1 MGEENKDTTT
11 IETNTDTTVTNQ
23 EVQTNIGV
31 DSSAVEL
38 EAIKRLYEEQ
48 KTQIAELTK
57 ELTETKITNA
67 KLMLQTPVQQS
78 RTAEDILNDMFSE
91 KEK

>member
-23 EVQTNIGV
+23 ETKPTTGV
-31 DSSAVEL
+31 DNSTVEL

-57 ELTETKITNA
+57 QLTETKITNA

>member
-23 EVQTNIGV
+23 ETQPTTGV
-31 DSSAVEL
+31 NNSTVEL

-48 KTQIAELTK
+48 KTQIAELTTQ
-57 ELTETKITNA
+57 LTETKITNA
-67 KLMLQTPVQQS
+67 KLMLQTPVHQT
-78 RTAEDILNDMFSE
+78 RTAEEILYDMFSE

>member
-11 IETNTDTTVTNQ
+11 NETNTDTTVTNQ
-23 EVQTNIGV
+23 ETKDNTAV
-31 DSSAVEL
+31 DNSTVEL

-57 ELTETKITNA
+57 QLTETKITNA

>member
-1 MGEENKDTTT
+1 MSEEIKDTNTT
-11 IETNTDTTVTNQ
+11 ETNTGTTGTTQENQ
-23 EVQTNIGV
+23 TATGIDN
-31 DSSAVEL
+31 STVEL
-38 EAIKRLYEEQ
+38 EALKRLYEEQ
-48 KTQIAELTK
+48 KTQITELTK
-57 ELTETKITNA
+57 QLTETKITNA

>member
-11 IETNTDTTVTNQ
+11 IETNTDTSVTNQ
-23 EVQTNIGV
+23 EVQTNTVV

-67 KLMLQTPVQQS
+67 KLRLQTPVQQS

>member
-1 MGEENKDTTT
+1 MSEEIKDTNTT
-11 IETNTDTTVTNQ
+11 GTSTDTSDNTGSDRTNTN
-23 EVQTNIGV
+23 NN
-31 DSSAVEL
+31 DSTVEL
-38 EAIKRLYEEQ
+38 EAMKRLLEEQ
-48 KTQIAELTK
+48 KMQISDLTK
-57 ELTETKITNA
+57 HLTETKITNA

>member
-11 IETNTDTTVTNQ
+11 IKTNTDTTVTNQ
-23 EVQTNIGV
+23 ETKPTTGV
-31 DSSAVEL
+31 DNSTVEL

-57 ELTETKITNA
+57 QLTETKIANA

>member
-1 MGEENKDTTT
+1 MSEEIKDTNTT
-11 IETNTDTTVTNQ
+11 GTNTDTSD
-23 EVQTNIGV
+23 NIGS
-31 DSSAVEL
+31 DSTNTNTNDSTVEL

-57 ELTETKITNA
+57 QLTETKITNA

>member
-1 MGEENKDTTT
+1 MGEENKDTTI

-23 EVQTNIGV
+23 ETQPTTGV
-31 DSSAVEL
+31 DNSTVEL

-57 ELTETKITNA
+57 QLTETKITNA

>member
-1 MGEENKDTTT
+1 MSEEIKDTNTT
-11 IETNTDTTVTNQ
+11 GTSTDTSD
-23 EVQTNIGV
+23 NIGS
-31 DSSAVEL
+31 DSTNNTNDSTVEL
-38 EAIKRLYEEQ
+38 EAMKRLLEEQ
-48 KTQIAELTK
+48 KTQISDLTK
-57 ELTETKITNA
+57 QLTETKITNA

>member
-1 MGEENKDTTT
+1 MGEEIKDTST
-11 IETNTDTTVTNQ
+11 IETNTDTTGTTQ
-23 EVQTNIGV
+23 ESQTATVV
-31 DSSAVEL
+31 DNSTVEL

-57 ELTETKITNA
+57 QLTETKITNA

>member
-1 MGEENKDTTT
+1 MSEEIKDTNTT
-11 IETNTDTTVTNQ
+11 GTSTDTSDNTGSDSTNTN
-23 EVQTNIGV
+23 N
-31 DSSAVEL
+31 DSTVEL
-38 EAIKRLYEEQ
+38 EAMKRLLEEQ
-48 KTQIAELTK
+48 KTQISDLTK
-57 ELTETKITNA
+57 QLTETKITNA

>member
-23 EVQTNIGV
+23 ETKPTTGV
-31 DSSAVEL
+31 DNSTVEL

-57 ELTETKITNA
+57 QLTETKITNA
-67 KLMLQTPVQQS
+67 KLMLQTPVQQT
-78 RTAEDILNDMFSE
+78 RTAEEILYDMFSE

>member
-1 MGEENKDTTT
+1 MKNKKHK
-11 IETNTDTTVTNQ
+11 
-23 EVQTNIGV
+23 
-31 DSSAVEL
+31 S
-38 EAIKRLYEEQ
+38 
-48 KTQIAELTK
+48 AELTK
-57 ELTETKITNA
+57 QLTETKITNA

>member
-1 MGEENKDTTT
+1 MSEEIKDTNTT
-11 IETNTDTTVTNQ
+11 GTSTDASDNTSSDSTNTN
-23 EVQTNIGV
+23 N
-31 DSSAVEL
+31 DSTVEL
-38 EAIKRLYEEQ
+38 EAMKRLLEEQ
-48 KTQIAELTK
+48 KTQISDLMK
-57 ELTETKITNA
+57 QLTETKITNA

>member
-1 MGEENKDTTT
+1 MGEVNKDTTT

-23 EVQTNIGV
+23 ETKPTTEV
-31 DSSAVEL
+31 DNSTVEL

-57 ELTETKITNA
+57 QLTETKITNA
-67 KLMLQTPVQQS
+67 KLMLQTPVQQT
-78 RTAEDILNDMFSE
+78 RTAEEILYDMFSE

>member
-1 MGEENKDTTT
+1 MGEENKDTST
-11 IETNTDTTVTNQ
+11 IETNTDTTGTTQENQ
-23 EVQTNIGV
+23 TATGV
-31 DSSAVEL
+31 DNSTVEL
-38 EAIKRLYEEQ
+38 EAIKRLCEEQ

-57 ELTETKITNA
+57 QLTETKITNA

>member
-1 MGEENKDTTT
+1 MGEEIKDTSTT
-11 IETNTDTTVTNQ
+11 ETNTDTTGTTQ
-23 EVQTNIGV
+23 ESQPITGV
-31 DSSAVEL
+31 DSSTVEL

-57 ELTETKITNA
+57 QLTETKITNA

>member
-1 MGEENKDTTT
+1 MSEENKDTTT

-23 EVQTNIGV
+23 EVQTNTGV

-48 KTQIAELTK
+48 KTRIAELTK

>member
-1 MGEENKDTTT
+1 MSEEIKDTNTT
-11 IETNTDTTVTNQ
+11 GTSTDTSD
-23 EVQTNIGV
+23 NIGS
-31 DSSAVEL
+31 DSTNNNTNDSTVEL
-38 EAIKRLYEEQ
+38 EAMKRLLEEQ
-48 KTQIAELTK
+48 KTQISDLTK
-57 ELTETKITNA
+57 QLTETKITNA